1 MPDAAKAIERC
12 GVADPASPH
21 RRFSVVLIKTS
32 HYDDNGYVVRAFR
45 SSMPANSLAT
55 VYALVADCAA
65 RHNST
70 YFSRTYG
77 LRLSAKLSGSCTTRM
92 TSSTSARSLRR

>member
-1 MPDAAKAIERC
+1 MPDAAKAVDR
-12 GVADPASPH
+12 GDVAVNSALP
-21 RRFSVVLIKTS
+21 RKRFSVVLIKTS

-65 RHNST
+65 RKA
-70 YFSRTYG
+70 RG
-77 LRLSAKLSGSCTTRM
+77 LTRL
-92 TSSTSARSLRR
+92 TSFG